1 MKDFSINGVDRLI
14 LKQLEGKVNQGSANG
29 AEKSFS
35 IQLKEAIQKVDGLQ
49 KEADKAA
56 SELAVGGTKNIHDTM
71 IALEKANLSLQL
83 MLQVKDKIVSAYET
97 VMRMQA

>member
-1 MKDFSINGVDRLI
+1 MKDFSINGADRLI
-14 LKQLEGKVNQGSANG
+14 LKQLEGKVNQGSASE

-35 IQLKEAIQKVDGLQ
+35 VQLKEAIQKVDGLQ

-56 SELAVGGTKNIHDTM
+56 SELAVGSTKNIHDTM

>member
-1 MKDFSINGVDRLI
+1 MTDFSINGADRLV
-14 LKQLEGKVNQGSANG
+14 LKQLEGKVDKGSASE
-29 AEKSFS
+29 AERSFS
-35 IQLKEAIQKVDGLQ
+35 VQLKEAIQKVDGLQ

-56 SELAVGGTKNIHDTM
+56 SELALGSTKNIHDTM